1 MTWECGCGVV
11 NRDSKVMCRACQTPK
26 GMVWTP
32 HGFKAADGSV
42 DLSDGPRM
50 SKELLSKDY
59 QSALKVAL
67 LLQIA
72 IGVLAI
78 APPLFDLWARPMAA
92 YYGCFIVMVFRRP
105 NTPTKV
111 DLFLVKWGFV
121 LLLPFTLIISIF
133 IWRWMGVIR

>member
-1 MTWECGCGVV
+1 MVSTLFGSCVSSFRLYLVWGLHKAILSFANERR
-11 NRDSKVMCRACQTPK
+11 NE
-26 GMVWTP
+26 GMN
-32 HGFKAADGSV
+32 
-42 DLSDGPRM
+42 LS
-50 SKELLSKDY
+50 LSKDY

-78 APPLFDLWARPMAA
+78 APPLFDFWWRPMAA

-111 DLFLVKWGFV
+111 DLFLVKWGFI
-121 LLLPFTLIISIF
+121 LLLPCTLIISIF

>member
-72 IGVLAI
+72 IGVFA
-78 APPLFDLWARPMAA
+78 
-92 YYGCFIVMVFRRP
+92 
-105 NTPTKV
+105 
-111 DLFLVKWGFV
+111 
-121 LLLPFTLIISIF
+121 
-133 IWRWMGVIR
+133 VIRQLRSATARALRL